1 MALKVIR
8 AGALT
13 TVQDLG
19 RRGRRAEGLPLG
31 GAVDAWA
38 LRVANLLVGNAED
51 AAGLE
56 WTLIGPELE
65 FSEATLVALAG
76 APFGPYPIGQ
86 PWRVEPGERLRLDVP
101 RWGCRGYLAVGGGI
115 EVPSVLGGRGT
126 CLTASFG
133 GWEGRALRD
142 GDVLPTPACPRRVVG
157 RWHLDERMLGR
168 VQAAPVARIVGNPEE
183 RRVGGALGAHRF
195 TVSPRS
201 DRMGLRLEGPRLT
214 AATEPERISSA
225 VLPGSIQIPP
235 DGRPIVLLAD
245 AQTLGGYPLAG
256 HVIGADLGILAQ
268 LRPGE
273 TIGFREVSLDE
284 AHAAIGG
291 REASLAL
298 LRQGLADKLTTEP

>member
-1 MALKVIR
+1 
-8 AGALT
+8 
-13 TVQDLG
+13 
-19 RRGRRAEGLPLG
+19 
-31 GAVDAWA
+31 
-38 LRVANLLVGNAED
+38 
-51 AAGLE
+51 
-56 WTLIGPELE
+56 
-65 FSEATLVALAG
+65 
-76 APFGPYPIGQ
+76 
-86 PWRVEPGERLRLDVP
+86 
-101 RWGCRGYLAVGGGI
+101 
-115 EVPSVLGGRGT
+115 
-126 CLTASFG
+126 
-133 GWEGRALRD
+133 
-142 GDVLPTPACPRRVVG
+142 
-157 RWHLDERMLGR
+157 
-168 VQAAPVARIVGNPEE
+168 
-183 RRVGGALGAHRF
+183 
-195 TVSPRS
+195 
-201 DRMGLRLEGPRLT
+201 MGLRLEGPRLT

>member
-1 MALKVIR
+1 MALRVIR
-8 AGALT
+8 GGALT

-31 GAVDAWA
+31 GAIDAWA

-76 APFGPYPIGQ
+76 APFGSHPTGQ
-86 PWRVEPGERLRLDVP
+86 PWRVVPGERLRLDVP

-115 EVPSVLGGRGT
+115 GVAPVLGGRGT
-126 CLTASFG
+126 YLTAAFG
-133 GWEGRALRD
+133 GWEGRALRE
-142 GDVLPTPACPRRVVG
+142 GDVLPTPPCPRRVVG
-157 RWHLDERMLGR
+157 RWHLDERMLG
-168 VQAAPVARIVGNPEE
+168 APLISPVVRLVRTPEE
-183 RRVGGALGAHRF
+183 RRIGEGLLAQRF
-195 TVSPRS
+195 TVTPRS
-201 DRMGLRLEGPRLT
+201 DRMGLRLEGPRLA
-214 AATEPERISSA
+214 AATEPERLSSA
-225 VLPGSIQIPP
+225 VLPGAIQVPP

-284 AHAAIGG
+284 AHAAAGG
-291 REASLAL
+291 REAGLAL
-298 LRQGLADKLTTEP
+298 LRQGLADKLA

>member
-1 MALKVIR
+1 MALTVIR
-8 AGALT
+8 SGALT

-19 RRGRRAEGLPLG
+19 RRGRRAEGLPWG

-76 APFGPYPIGQ
+76 APFGPHPTGQ

-115 EVPSVLGGRGT
+115 EVASILGGRGT

-142 GDVLPTPACPRRVVG
+142 GDVLPTAACGRRVVG
-157 RWHLDERMLGR
+157 RWHLDERVLGR
-168 VQAAPVARIVGNPEE
+168 AVAAPIARIVCNPEE
-183 RRVGGALGAHRF
+183 RRVGEGLCAHRF

-201 DRMGLRLEGPRLT
+201 DRMGLRLEGPRLA

-225 VLPGSIQIPP
+225 VLPGSIQVPP
-235 DGRPIVLLAD
+235 DGRPIALLAD

-284 AHAAIGG
+284 AHAAACG

-298 LRQGLADKLTTEP
+298 LRQGLGDKLTGEP